1 MHSIG
6 QDDRPAESLS
16 RQMLIFDG
24 TLSVNQPLFW
34 ALRCYMRI
42 KIYRFDIT
50 FDYMF

>member
-34 ALRCYMRI
+34 ALRYSTGV
-42 KIYRFDIT
+42 KIYGFDIT
-50 FDYMF
+50 FDYIF